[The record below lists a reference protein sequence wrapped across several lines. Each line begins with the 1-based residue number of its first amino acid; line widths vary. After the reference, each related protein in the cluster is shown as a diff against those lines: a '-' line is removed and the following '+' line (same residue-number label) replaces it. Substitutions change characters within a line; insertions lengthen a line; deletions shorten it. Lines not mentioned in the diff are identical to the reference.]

1 MAKTG
6 SKRAAN
12 EAEDLLQAALVGNG
26 KAERTVKG
34 RRRQL
39 SMPMRHVGKA
49 DTLEVPERK
58 YHPAPGQKRGLRT
71 GAQSAATK
79 GTAARS
85 CSQPASS
92 QGTKAKTPRQLPQ
105 TAVPS
110 ELHLHAQRRSLVR
123 RALRRPRGMRVS
135 RRIAHRLQP
144 TPSQRPNLPPNVPKA
159 PMAASRPLPAGFERH
174 QPLVKEAIGGVN
186 AQHMRHK
193 IVPMSSRKRAH
204 HPVVGEGV
212 VPPGAALRR
221 SGREVVPSRRL
232 ADAVKSL
239 GGLADI
245 SQSEHASNNKE
256 AVASVPVRRRLPSD
270 NLQTPLRSC
279 WPAEQATS
287 TTRLMPTSAGV
298 TAVTNTGW
306 QAAAAAVRGIPLCTI
321 TARSGRKRRL
331 TERAILATEG
341 FHHVS
346 TIIPHKY
353 METEPHKCEHTSER
367 AAMVQ
372 PGLEDAKKSVH
383 LHSTKFAHTKVGGL
397 PPRSDCRRDALG
409 HESETVV
416 RVASACTRL
425 PAPAQLALPVK
436 AAASKCRQAPAHDD
450 AIACLPGERVV
461 VTARLDQQIAPD
473 SFDAE
478 RPGSTEAAV
487 EDMAQIIVVDES
499 GGATDGTHLW
509 HAAEVLRREA
519 SLSANT
525 LLTGVYRGQRL
536 PCQASMPMLPC
547 QIQSALLSANLPD
560 LVPEGLLQPFEHLPA
575 AHVSSHGKE
584 ALCSGARPP
593 CAYGPIDEVE
603 GLYSKRRRM
612 LTSKARQLLEEA
624 REEAA
629 AIPRRQKTGQSH
641 PHRND
646 ISPVHRGFKL
656 TRKTLNVKKQP
667 ECLPHSCAA
676 TAEQADYEMFR
687 KQRTMPREAVS
698 AIPERQLPF
707 LGWPEGMLP
716 AVGVGP
722 AEEVSPGPKSHCRMS
737 GLSSGYGGI
746 PVPSLLRQSP
756 EWQQPRGRPL
766 WLTSPPQDTDAVL
779 NFDEVGYKPT
789 WGWPAHDGLTCA
801 GGPKFRNL
809 HASCARAHHLSRFE
823 LPHNW
828 AYGFPF
834 RTSS

>member
-6 SKRAAN
+6 SKAAAD

-26 KAERTVKG
+26 KAERFIKG
-34 RRRQL
+34 RRRQV
-39 SMPMRHVGKA
+39 SMPMQHVGKA
-49 DTLEVPERK
+49 DTLEDPERK
-58 YHPAPGQKRGLRT
+58 HHPAPGQKRASRT
-71 GAQSAATK
+71 GAHSAAMK

-92 QGTKAKTPRQLPQ
+92 QGIKAKTPRQLPQ

-144 TPSQRPNLPPNVPKA
+144 TPSQRPTLPQNVPKS
-159 PMAASRPLPAGFERH
+159 PMAASRPLSAGLERH
-174 QPLVKEAIGGVN
+174 QALVKQAIGGVDT
-186 AQHMRHK
+186 QHMRHK
-193 IVPMSSRKRAH
+193 IVHMKSRKRAH

-232 ADAVKSL
+232 ADAVESL
-239 GGLADI
+239 GGLADM

-256 AVASVPVRRRLPSD
+256 AVAAGPVRRRLTSN
-270 NLQTPLRSC
+270 NLQKPLRSC

-298 TAVTNTGW
+298 TAVTTTGW
-306 QAAAAAVRGIPLCTI
+306 QTAAAAIRGIPLCTF

-346 TIIPHKY
+346 TFIPHKY
-353 METEPHKCEHTSER
+353 METEPRKCEHASEK
-367 AAMVQ
+367 AAMGQ
-372 PGLEDAKKSVH
+372 PVLEDAKKSVH
-383 LHSTKFAHTKVGGL
+383 LHSTNFAHNKSGGL
-397 PPRSDCRRDALG
+397 PPGSGCERDALG

-416 RVASACTRL
+416 RVASACSQL
-425 PAPAQLALPVK
+425 PAPAQLAPPVE
-436 AAASKCRQAPAHDD
+436 AAASKCRQAQARDN
-450 AIACLPGERVV
+450 AIACLPGEHVV
-461 VTARLDQQIAPD
+461 VTANLDQQIAPD

-478 RPGSTEAAV
+478 RPGSAEAAAD
-487 EDMAQIIVVDES
+487 DMAQIVMVDES
-499 GGATDGTHLW
+499 GGATDGTHSR
-509 HAAEVLRREA
+509 HAAEVPKREA
-519 SLSANT
+519 SLSANR
-525 LLTGVYRGQRL
+525 LLTGAHRGQRL

-547 QIQSALLSANLPD
+547 QTQSALLSANLPD
-560 LVPEGLLQPFEHLPA
+560 LVPEGLLQPFEYLPA

-584 ALCSGARPP
+584 GLCSGARPP

-603 GLYSKRRRM
+603 GLSSKRRRV

-624 REEAA
+624 KEEAA
-629 AIPRRQKTGQSH
+629 ATPRSHKTGQSR

-646 ISPVHRGFKL
+646 ISPVHIGL
-656 TRKTLNVKKQP
+656 NLARKAPNAKKQP

-676 TAEQADYEMFR
+676 TAEQAGYGMFR
-687 KQRTMPREAVS
+687 KQRIMPREAVS

-707 LGWPEGMLP
+707 LGWPEGVLP

-746 PVPSLLRQSP
+746 PVPSLSRQFP
-756 EWQQPRGRPL
+756 VWQQPRGRPL

-779 NFDEVGYKPT
+779 SCDEVGYKPILV
-789 WGWPAHDGLTCA
+789 GV
-801 GGPKFRNL
+801 
-809 HASCARAHHLSRFE
+809 AS
-823 LPHNW
+823 
-828 AYGFPF
+828 
-834 RTSS
+834 T